1 LFLYYSELEF
11 AAMKKYMLLF
21 LCVGCLFGFLNSQ
34 SDIQIIDQLDLAVV
48 PEGKVSK
55 YYLHLVD
62 NGLGQP
68 VYVPIMVA
76 KGRAEGPVL
85 GLTAAIH
92 GNELNGIPI
101 IQEVFKQID
110 LDNLRGTVV
119 GVPGLNVV
127 SLNLDSRRFVD
138 DEDLNRNFP
147 GKENGN
153 RSQQYAFRIFD
164 KIVRHFDYQ
173 IDMHTASFG
182 RINSMYVRADM
193 ADETLAQMAVL
204 QYADIILDNKGIPSA
219 GAGAGS
225 PRTLRAEAVLNG
237 IPTITVEYGD
247 PQVYQPEMTWRGV
260 DGILNTLAWLEMM
273 SSPAK
278 DEPDAAIVCKKSYWI
293 YTTQG
298 GLLDIPVELKQQV
311 EKGEVIGV
319 LKNAFGD
326 VIETYLA
333 PEAGVVIGK
342 STNPVNM
349 TGGRIIHL
357 GILK

>member
-1 LFLYYSELEF
+1 
-11 AAMKKYMLLF
+11 MKRYMLL
-21 LCVGCLFGFLNSQ
+21 LLYVVCQFGVLHSQ
-34 SDIQIIDQLDLAVV
+34 SDIQIITELDLSTA
-48 PEGKVSK
+48 PAGKISK

-76 KGRAEGPVL
+76 KGREEGPVL

-101 IQEVFKQID
+101 IQEVFQQLD
-110 LDNLRGTVV
+110 LESLRGTVV
-119 GVPGLNVV
+119 GVPGLNVI

-138 DEDLNRNFP
+138 DEDLNRAFP

-153 RSQQYAFRIFD
+153 RSEQYAFRIFD

-182 RINSMYVRADM
+182 RINSLYVRADM
-193 ADETLAQMAVL
+193 ADEKMAKMAVL
-204 QYADIILDNKGIPSA
+204 QDADIILDNKGIPSA
-219 GAGAGS
+219 GASAGS

-247 PQVYQPEMTWRGV
+247 PQVYQPEMTQRGV
-260 DGILNTLAWLEMM
+260 VGVFNTLQWLEMVP
-273 SSPAK
+273 PANK
-278 DEPDAAIVCKKSYWI
+278 RLPEAAVWCKKSYWV

-311 EKGEVIGV
+311 AKGQVIGV

-326 VIETYLA
+326 VIDTYYA
-333 PEAGVVIGK
+333 PEAGIVIGK

>member
-1 LFLYYSELEF
+1 
-11 AAMKKYMLLF
+11 MKIYQLLLLF
-21 LCVGCLFGFLNSQ
+21 LICLFGCSFSALHSQ
-34 SDIQIIDQLDLAVV
+34 SDIQIITELDLSTA
-48 PEGKVSK
+48 PAGKISK
-55 YYLHLVD
+55 YYLHFVD

-76 KGRAEGPVL
+76 KGVEEGPVL

-101 IQEVFKQID
+101 IQEVFQRID
-110 LDNLRGTVV
+110 LDNLSGAVV
-119 GVPGLNVV
+119 GVPGLNVI
-127 SLNLDSRRFVD
+127 SLNMDSRRFID
-138 DEDLNRNFP
+138 DEDLNRTFP

-153 RSQQYAFRIFD
+153 RSEQYAFRIFD

-182 RINSMYVRADM
+182 RINSLYVRADM
-193 ADETLAQMAVL
+193 ADTTLAQMAIL
-204 QYADIILDNKGIPSA
+204 QDADIILDNKGIPSA
-219 GAGAGS
+219 GAAASS

-247 PQVYQPEMTWRGV
+247 PQVYQPEMILRGV
-260 DGILNTLAWLEMM
+260 TGIFNTLQWLEMLP
-273 SSPAK
+273 SSTKSQPEEA
-278 DEPDAAIVCKKSYWI
+278 VLCKKSYWV

-298 GLLDIPVELKQQV
+298 GMLEIPVELKQQV
-311 EKGEVIGV
+311 EKGQVIGI

-326 VIETYLA
+326 VIETYYA
-333 PEAGVVIGK
+333 PEAGIVIGK

-357 GILK
+357 GVLR

>member
-1 LFLYYSELEF
+1 
-11 AAMKKYMLLF
+11 MKIYKLLLLF
-21 LCVGCLFGFLNSQ
+21 VVCQFGVLHSQ
-34 SDIQIIDQLDLAVV
+34 SDIQIITELDLSTAPV
-48 PEGKVSK
+48 GKVSK

-62 NGLGQP
+62 NGLSQP

-76 KGRAEGPVL
+76 RGSEDGPVL

-101 IQEVFKQID
+101 IQEVFSLID
-110 LDNLRGTVV
+110 LGNLRGTVI
-119 GVPGLNVV
+119 GVPGLNVI
-127 SLNLDSRRFVD
+127 SLNMDSRRFID
-138 DEDLNRNFP
+138 DEDLNRTFP
-147 GKENGN
+147 GKEDGN
-153 RSQQYAFRIFD
+153 RSEQYAFRIFD

-182 RINSMYVRADM
+182 RVNSLYVRADM
-193 ADETLAQMAVL
+193 ADNTLAQMAIL
-204 QYADIILDNKGIPSA
+204 QQADIILDNKGIPSA
-219 GAGAGS
+219 GAAASS

-247 PQVYQPEMTWRGV
+247 PQVYQPEMTLRGV
-260 DGILNTLAWLEMM
+260 VGVFNTLQWLEMIP
-273 SSPAK
+273 SSTKKIKSEEA
-278 DEPDAAIVCKKSYWI
+278 VLCKKSYWT

-298 GLLDIPVELKQQV
+298 GLLDIPLDLKQQV
-311 EKGEVIGV
+311 VEGQVIGI

-326 VIETYLA
+326 VIETYYA
-333 PEAGVVIGK
+333 PEAGIVIGK

-357 GILK
+357 GILR

>member
-1 LFLYYSELEF
+1 
-11 AAMKKYMLLF
+11 MKRYMLL
-21 LCVGCLFGFLNSQ
+21 LLYVVCQFGVLHSQ
-34 SDIQIIDQLDLAVV
+34 SDIQIITELDLSAA
-48 PEGKVSK
+48 PAGKISK

-76 KGRAEGPVL
+76 KGREEGPVL

-101 IQEVFKQID
+101 IQEVFQQLD
-110 LDNLRGTVV
+110 LESLRGTVV
-119 GVPGLNVV
+119 GVPGLNVI

-138 DEDLNRNFP
+138 DEDLNRAFP

-153 RSQQYAFRIFD
+153 RSEQYAFRIFD

-182 RINSMYVRADM
+182 RINSLYVRADM
-193 ADETLAQMAVL
+193 ADEKMAKMAVL
-204 QYADIILDNKGIPSA
+204 QDADIILDNKGIPSA
-219 GAGAGS
+219 GASASS

-247 PQVYQPEMTWRGV
+247 PQVYQPEMTQRGV
-260 DGILNTLAWLEMM
+260 VGVFNTLQWLEMVP
-273 SSPAK
+273 PANK
-278 DEPDAAIVCKKSYWI
+278 RLPEAAVWCKKSYWV

-311 EKGEVIGV
+311 AKGQVIGV

-326 VIETYLA
+326 VIDTYYA
-333 PEAGVVIGK
+333 PEAGIVIGK

>member
-1 LFLYYSELEF
+1 
-11 AAMKKYMLLF
+11 MLL
-21 LCVGCLFGFLNSQ
+21 LLYVVCQFGVLHSQ
-34 SDIQIIDQLDLAVV
+34 SDIQIITELDLSAA
-48 PEGKVSK
+48 PAGKISK

-76 KGRAEGPVL
+76 KGREEGPVL

-101 IQEVFKQID
+101 IQEVFQQLD
-110 LDNLRGTVV
+110 LESLRGTVV
-119 GVPGLNVV
+119 GVPGLNVI

-138 DEDLNRNFP
+138 DEDLNRAFP

-153 RSQQYAFRIFD
+153 RSEQYAFRIFD

-182 RINSMYVRADM
+182 RINSLYVRADM
-193 ADETLAQMAVL
+193 ADEKMAKMAVL
-204 QYADIILDNKGIPSA
+204 QDADIILDNKGIPSA
-219 GAGAGS
+219 GASAGS

-247 PQVYQPEMTWRGV
+247 PQVYQPEMTQRGV
-260 DGILNTLAWLEMM
+260 VGVFNTLQWLEMVP
-273 SSPAK
+273 PANK
-278 DEPDAAIVCKKSYWI
+278 RLPEAAVWCKKSYWV

-311 EKGEVIGV
+311 AKGQVIGV

-326 VIETYLA
+326 VIDTYYA
-333 PEAGVVIGK
+333 PEAGIVIGK

>member
-1 LFLYYSELEF
+1 
-11 AAMKKYMLLF
+11 MKRYMLL
-21 LCVGCLFGFLNSQ
+21 LLYVVCQFGVLHSQ
-34 SDIQIIDQLDLAVV
+34 SDIQIITELDLSAA
-48 PEGKVSK
+48 PAGEISK

-76 KGRAEGPVL
+76 KGREEGPVL

-101 IQEVFKQID
+101 IQEVFQQLD
-110 LDNLRGTVV
+110 LESLRGTVV
-119 GVPGLNVV
+119 GVPGLNVI

-138 DEDLNRNFP
+138 DEDLNRAFP

-153 RSQQYAFRIFD
+153 RSEQYAFRIFD

-182 RINSMYVRADM
+182 RINSLYVRADM
-193 ADETLAQMAVL
+193 ADEKMAKMAVL
-204 QYADIILDNKGIPSA
+204 QDADIILDNKGIPSA
-219 GAGAGS
+219 GASAGS

-247 PQVYQPEMTWRGV
+247 PQVYQPEMTQRGV
-260 DGILNTLAWLEMM
+260 VGVFNTLQWLEMVP
-273 SSPAK
+273 PANK
-278 DEPDAAIVCKKSYWI
+278 RLPEAAVWCKKSYWV

-311 EKGEVIGV
+311 AKGQVIGV

-326 VIETYLA
+326 VIDTYYA
-333 PEAGVVIGK
+333 PEAGIVIGK

>member
-1 LFLYYSELEF
+1 
-11 AAMKKYMLLF
+11 MKRYMLL
-21 LCVGCLFGFLNSQ
+21 LLYVVCQFGVLHSQ
-34 SDIQIIDQLDLAVV
+34 SDIQIITELDLSAA
-48 PEGKVSK
+48 PAGKISK

-76 KGRAEGPVL
+76 KGREEGPVL

-101 IQEVFKQID
+101 IQEVFQQLD
-110 LDNLRGTVV
+110 LESLRGTVV
-119 GVPGLNVV
+119 GVPGLNVI

-138 DEDLNRNFP
+138 DEDLNRAFP

-153 RSQQYAFRIFD
+153 RSEQYAFRIFD

-182 RINSMYVRADM
+182 RINSLYVRADM
-193 ADETLAQMAVL
+193 ADEKMAKMAVL
-204 QYADIILDNKGIPSA
+204 QDADIILDNKGIPSA
-219 GAGAGS
+219 GASAGS

-247 PQVYQPEMTWRGV
+247 PQVYQPEMTQRGV
-260 DGILNTLAWLEMM
+260 VGVFNTLQWLEMVP
-273 SSPAK
+273 PANK
-278 DEPDAAIVCKKSYWI
+278 RLPEAAVWCKKSYWV

-311 EKGEVIGV
+311 AKGQVIGV

-326 VIETYLA
+326 VIDTYYA
-333 PEAGVVIGK
+333 PEAGIVIGK

>member
-1 LFLYYSELEF
+1 MKMPKFL
-11 AAMKKYMLLF
+11 LL
-21 LCVGCLFGFLNSQ
+21 LVICLWGCLITPVSGQ
-34 SDIQIIDQLDLAVV
+34 SDIQIITQLDLNAA
-48 PEGKVSK
+48 PAGKISK
-55 YYLHLVD
+55 YYLHFVD

-76 KGRAEGPVL
+76 KGNAEGPVL

-101 IQEVFKQID
+101 IQEVFQQVD
-110 LDNLRGTVV
+110 LENLKGTIV
-119 GVPGLNVV
+119 GVPGLNVI
-127 SLNLDSRRFVD
+127 SLNMDSRRFVD
-138 DEDLNRNFP
+138 DEDLNRTFP
-147 GKENGN
+147 GKEDGN

-193 ADETLAQMAVL
+193 ADSILAQMAIL
-204 QYADIILDNKGIPSA
+204 QEADVILDNKGIPSA
-219 GAGAGS
+219 GAAAS
-225 PRTLRAEAVLNG
+225 SARTLRAEAVLNG

-247 PQVYQPEMTWRGV
+247 PQVYQPEMTHRGV
-260 DGILNTLAWLEMM
+260 TGVLNTLQWLEMV
-273 SSPAK
+273 SPAAQRQS
-278 DEPDAAIVCKKSYWI
+278 ETAVLCKKSYWV

-298 GLLDIPVELKQQV
+298 GLLDIPVALKQQV
-311 EKGEVIGV
+311 EKGQVIGI

-326 VIETYLA
+326 VVETYYA
-333 PEAGVVIGK
+333 PEAGIVIGK

>member
-1 LFLYYSELEF
+1 MKTSKLLPLLIFFLFSWSYSTLY
-11 AAMKKYMLLF
+11 
-21 LCVGCLFGFLNSQ
+21 SQ
-34 SDIQIIDQLDLAVV
+34 SDIQIITQLDLSAA
-48 PEGKVSK
+48 PAGKISK
-55 YYLHLVD
+55 YYLHFVD

-76 KGRAEGPVL
+76 RGSEEGPVL

-101 IQEVFKQID
+101 IQEVFQQID
-110 LDNLRGTVV
+110 LDNLRGTIV
-119 GVPGLNVV
+119 GVPGLNVI
-127 SLNLDSRRFVD
+127 SLNMDSRRFVD
-138 DEDLNRNFP
+138 DEDLNRTFP

-153 RSQQYAFRIFD
+153 RSEQYAFRIFD

-182 RINSMYVRADM
+182 RINSLYARADM
-193 ADETLAQMAVL
+193 ADSILAQMAIL
-204 QYADIILDNKGIPSA
+204 QEADIILDNKGIPSA
-219 GAGAGS
+219 GAAASS

-247 PQVYQPEMTWRGV
+247 PQVYQPEMTRRGV
-260 DGILNTLAWLEMM
+260 TGVLNTLQWLEML
-273 SSPAK
+273 PATTK
-278 DEPDAAIVCKKSYWI
+278 RQPEAAVVCKKSYWV

-298 GLLDIPVELKQQV
+298 GLLDIPVDLKQQV
-311 EKGEVIGV
+311 EKGQVIGI

-326 VIETYLA
+326 VIDTYYA
-333 PEAGVVIGK
+333 PEAGIVIGK

-357 GILK
+357 GILR